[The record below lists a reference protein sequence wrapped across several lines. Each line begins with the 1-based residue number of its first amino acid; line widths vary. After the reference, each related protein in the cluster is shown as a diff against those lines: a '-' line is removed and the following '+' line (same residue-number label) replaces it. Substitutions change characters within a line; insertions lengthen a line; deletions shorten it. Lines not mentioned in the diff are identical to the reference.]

1 MPLKTSLGGHDVI
14 VLGGGVIGC
23 AIAFFLA
30 KRGVRPLL
38 VERGQLGS
46 EATRAA
52 SGVVLPHPGDETLDR
67 LANESFRMFPTLV
80 DELMDLGGVDPEY
93 ERTGRIDA
101 ALSEWESA
109 SLRGSIQRY
118 EQAGISAAW
127 LDGEA
132 VKEVEP
138 LISSSVIGG
147 LHVPESA
154 CVSGGLLA
162 SAYAAAAITLGAEV
176 RCNLGEVSL
185 VTHGN
190 AISGVRSPGST
201 DLPAETVVLATGSW
215 SAQTAASAGV
225 GLRIDPVRGQNLRLR
240 MPTGLRLSTN
250 VYGDE
255 TILVPRPDGRLIAGV
270 TIESV
275 GFDSRAT
282 TDGIRSIM
290 ERSAELVPALS
301 DAVVEQAYAGLRPA
315 SVDGLPIIGRPNGV
329 GGLVIA
335 TAHYRMGIALSPITG
350 RLVADHIADGTELP
364 HEFRPDRGINGG

>member
-1 MPLKTSLGGHDVI
+1 MPLKTGSGGHDVI

-46 EATRAA
+46 EATQAA
-52 SGVVLPHPGDETLDR
+52 SGVVLPHRGGETLDR

-80 DELMDLGGVDPEY
+80 DELRDLSGIDPEY

-101 ALSEWESA
+101 ALNEWEAA
-109 SLRGSIQRY
+109 SLKGSSHRY
-118 EQAGISAAW
+118 AQAGIRVEW
-127 LDGEA
+127 LDGKA
-132 VKEVEP
+132 VREVEP
-138 LISSSVIGG
+138 LISPSVTGG
-147 LHVPESA
+147 LYVPESA

-162 SAYAAAAITLGAEV
+162 GAFAGAASTLGAEV
-176 RCNLGEVSL
+176 RSNLGEVSM
-185 VTHGN
+185 VTSGG
-190 AISGVRSPGST
+190 AISGIRASHGVE
-201 DLPAETVVLATGSW
+201 LAAETVVLAAGSW
-215 SAQTAASAGV
+215 SGQIAASAGV
-225 GLRIDPVRGQNLRLR
+225 GLRVVPVRGQNLRLR
-240 MPTGLRLSTN
+240 MPAGLRLSTN
-250 VYGDE
+250 IYGDE
-255 TILVPRPDGRLIAGV
+255 TILVPRPDGRTIAGV

-282 TDGIRSIM
+282 TEGIRSIM
-290 ERSAELVPALS
+290 ERSTELVPALA

-315 SVDGLPIIGRPNGV
+315 SADGLPVIGRPDGV
-329 GGLVIA
+329 GGLVVA

>member
-30 KRGVRPLL
+30 KRGIRPLL

-46 EATRAA
+46 KATRAA

-80 DELMDLGGVDPEY
+80 DELMDLGGGDPEY

-101 ALSEWESA
+101 ALSEWEAA

-132 VKEVEP
+132 VRGVEP

-176 RCNLGEVSL
+176 RCDLGEVSL

-240 MPTGLRLSTN
+240 MPAGLRLSTN

-290 ERSAELVPALS
+290 ERSAELVPALA

-315 SVDGLPIIGRPNGV
+315 SADGLPIIGRPNGV

-350 RLVADHIADGTELP
+350 RLVADHIADGAELP
-364 HEFRPDRGINGG
+364 HEFRPDRGINVG

>member
-118 EQAGISAAW
+118 EQAGISATW

-240 MPTGLRLSTN
+240 MPAGLRLSTN

-301 DAVVEQAYAGLRPA
+301 DAIVEQAYAGLRPA

>member
-240 MPTGLRLSTN
+240 MPAGLRLSTN

-290 ERSAELVPALS
+290 ERSAELVPALA

>member
-162 SAYAAAAITLGAEV
+162 SAYAAAAVTLGAEV

-240 MPTGLRLSTN
+240 MPAGLRLSTN

-290 ERSAELVPALS
+290 ERSVELVPALA

>member
-30 KRGVRPLL
+30 KRGIRPLL

-101 ALSEWESA
+101 ALSEWEAA

-132 VKEVEP
+132 VRGVEP

-176 RCNLGEVSL
+176 RCDLGEVSL

-240 MPTGLRLSTN
+240 MPAGLRLSTN

-290 ERSAELVPALS
+290 ERSAELVPALA

-315 SVDGLPIIGRPNGV
+315 SADGLPIIGRPNGV

-350 RLVADHIADGTELP
+350 RLVADHIADGAELP
-364 HEFRPDRGINGG
+364 HEFRPDRGINVG

>member
-1 MPLKTSLGGHDVI
+1 MLSKTSPRGHDVI

-30 KRGVRPLL
+30 KRGVRPLV
-38 VERGQLGS
+38 VERSHLGS

-52 SGVVLPHPGDETLDR
+52 SGVVLPHPGGETLDR

-80 DELMDLGGVDPEY
+80 DELRDLSGVDPEY
-93 ERTGRIDA
+93 KRTGRIDA
-101 ALSEWESA
+101 ALNEWAAATLRRSSE
-109 SLRGSIQRY
+109 RY
-118 EQAGISAAW
+118 AHAGIRAEW

-132 VKEVEP
+132 VRNIEP
-138 LISSSVIGG
+138 LISSTVTGG
-147 LHVPESA
+147 LHVAESA

-162 SAYAAAAITLGAEV
+162 SAFAAAATSLGAEV

-185 VTHGN
+185 VTHGG
-190 AISGVRSPGST
+190 AISGVRTSRST
-201 DLPAETVVLATGSW
+201 GLAAETVVLAAGSW
-215 SAQTAASAGV
+215 SAQIAASAGV
-225 GLRIDPVRGQNLRLR
+225 RLRVDPVRGQNLRLR
-240 MPTGLRLSTN
+240 MPAGLRLSTN

-275 GFDSRAT
+275 GFDSRVT
-282 TDGIRSIM
+282 TEGIRSIM
-290 ERSAELVPALS
+290 ERSTELVPALA
-301 DAVVEQAYAGLRPA
+301 DATVEQAYAGLRPA
-315 SVDGLPIIGRPNGV
+315 SPDGLPIIGRPTGV
-329 GGLVIA
+329 AGLVVA

-364 HEFRPDRGINGG
+364 QEFRPDRGINGG

>member
-1 MPLKTSLGGHDVI
+1 MPLKTGPGDHDVI

-46 EATRAA
+46 EATQAA
-52 SGVVLPHPGDETLDR
+52 SGVVLPHPGGETLDR

-80 DELMDLGGVDPEY
+80 DELRDLSGIDPEY

-101 ALSEWESA
+101 ALNEWEAA
-109 SLRGSIQRY
+109 SLKGSSNRY
-118 EQAGISAAW
+118 AQAGIRVEW
-127 LDGEA
+127 LDGKA
-132 VKEVEP
+132 VREVEP
-138 LISSSVIGG
+138 LISPSVTGG
-147 LHVPESA
+147 LYVPESA

-162 SAYAAAAITLGAEV
+162 GAFAGAASALGAEV
-176 RCNLGEVSL
+176 RSNLGEVSL
-185 VTHGN
+185 VTSGG
-190 AISGVRSPGST
+190 AVSGVRASHGME
-201 DLPAETVVLATGSW
+201 LAAETVVLAAGSW
-215 SAQTAASAGV
+215 SGQIAASAGV
-225 GLRIDPVRGQNLRLR
+225 GLGIVPVRGQNLRLR
-240 MPTGLRLSTN
+240 MPAGLRLSTN
-250 VYGDE
+250 IYGDE
-255 TILVPRPDGRLIAGV
+255 TILVPRPDGRTIAGV

-282 TDGIRSIM
+282 TEGIRSIM
-290 ERSAELVPALS
+290 ERSTELVPALA

-315 SVDGLPIIGRPNGV
+315 SADGLPVIGRPGGV
-329 GGLVIA
+329 GGLVVA
-335 TAHYRMGIALSPITG
+335 TAHYRMGIALSPVTG

>member
-52 SGVVLPHPGDETLDR
+52 SCVVLPHPGDETLDR

-240 MPTGLRLSTN
+240 MPAGLRLSTN

-275 GFDSRAT
+275 GFDNRAT

>member
-1 MPLKTSLGGHDVI
+1 
-14 VLGGGVIGC
+14 
-23 AIAFFLA
+23 
-30 KRGVRPLL
+30 
-38 VERGQLGS
+38 
-46 EATRAA
+46 
-52 SGVVLPHPGDETLDR
+52 
-67 LANESFRMFPTLV
+67 
-80 DELMDLGGVDPEY
+80 
-93 ERTGRIDA
+93 
-101 ALSEWESA
+101 
-109 SLRGSIQRY
+109 
-118 EQAGISAAW
+118 
-127 LDGEA
+127 
-132 VKEVEP
+132 
-138 LISSSVIGG
+138 
-147 LHVPESA
+147 
-154 CVSGGLLA
+154 
-162 SAYAAAAITLGAEV
+162 
-176 RCNLGEVSL
+176 
-185 VTHGN
+185 THGN

-240 MPTGLRLSTN
+240 MPAGLRLSTN

-290 ERSAELVPALS
+290 ERSAELVPALA

-315 SVDGLPIIGRPNGV
+315 SADGLPIIGRPNGV

-350 RLVADHIADGTELP
+350 RLVADHIADGAELP
-364 HEFRPDRGINGG
+364 HEFRPDRGINVG